1 MKEKNMNRNLDG
13 VFFRIKRNGV
23 FENVC
28 FSDLTDEEMDSM
40 LSGRNIKWLQSLC
53 KILGKTI
60 KKIGDQFDIVTVTPE
75 EEESD

>member
-1 MKEKNMNRNLDG
+1 MDRKLDG

-23 FENVC
+23 YENVC

-40 LSGRNIKWLQSLC
+40 LSDRNVKWLQSLC

-60 KKIGDQFDIVTVTPE
+60 KKIGDQFDIVTSE
-75 EEESD
+75 EEESE

>member
-1 MKEKNMNRNLDG
+1 MDRKLDG
-13 VFFRIKRNGV
+13 VFFRVKRNGA

-40 LSGRNIKWLQSLC
+40 LSGRDVKWLQSLC

-60 KKIGDQFDIVTVTPE
+60 KLIGDQFDIVNSVDD